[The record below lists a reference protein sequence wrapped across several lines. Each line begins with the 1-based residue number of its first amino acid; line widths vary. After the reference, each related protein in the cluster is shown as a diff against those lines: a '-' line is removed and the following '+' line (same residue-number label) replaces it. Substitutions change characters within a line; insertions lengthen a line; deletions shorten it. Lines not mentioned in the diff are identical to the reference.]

1 MPLWGFKRS
10 KNESAAGDLNS
21 AASYKKGQ
29 QPDAGGQAINKA
41 GKRNV
46 IATSAGW
53 VRRTVGTGARSGRSH
68 DEIIVAANPGASKH
82 DGYANSANLGF
93 PDCTTLYITDGQSSN
108 TEHVTKLSNGNIS
121 ITGGDQVATV
131 HLVFNEPVSFF
142 APTGG
147 AANLMITATLTANT
161 TAAAGVE
168 GDVLFQSNLT
178 AGAIHTANNIVPFTS
193 NASLL
198 AGATYKFEAQ
208 SLSQHSANATVALRS
223 LNDPTRAETANVV
236 ITGAVSNTLPA
247 FTVSS

>member
-10 KNESAAGDLNS
+10 KAESDAGDLNS
-21 AASYKKGQ
+21 TASYKKGQ
-29 QPDAGGQAINKA
+29 QPDADQKGIAKA

-46 IATSAGW
+46 IATNAGW
-53 VRRTVGTGARSGRSH
+53 VRRTVGTGARSGRTH
-68 DEIIVAANPGASKH
+68 DEIIVAANPGIAL
-82 DGYANSANLGF
+82 DGYANSAHLGF
-93 PDCTTLYITDGQSSN
+93 PDCTTMYITDGQSSN

-121 ITGGDQVATV
+121 ITGGSQVATV

-161 TAAAGVE
+161 TDVAGAG

-193 NASLL
+193 NASLIS
-198 AGATYKFEAQ
+198 GATYKFEAQ
-208 SLSQHSANATVALRS
+208 SLSQHSANATVGLRA
-223 LNDPTRAETANVV
+223 LNDPDRLETANVV

-247 FTVSS
+247 FTVST

>member
-1 MPLWGFKRS
+1 MPLWGFKKS
-10 KNESAAGDLNS
+10 NDESATGTLNS
-21 AASYKKGQ
+21 AESYKKGQ
-29 QPDAGGQAINKA
+29 QPDAGGQSINKT

-46 IATSAGW
+46 VATSAGW

-68 DEIIVAANPGASKH
+68 DEILVSANPGIAL
-82 DGYANSANLGF
+82 DGYANSAHLGF
-93 PDCTTLYITDGQSSN
+93 PDCTTLYLTDGQSSN
-108 TEHVTKLSNGNIS
+108 TEHTTKLSNGNIS
-121 ITGGDQVATV
+121 VTGGSQVATV

-161 TAAAGVE
+161 TDVAGAG

-223 LNDPTRAETANVV
+223 LNDATRAETANVV
-236 ITGAVSNTLPA
+236 ITGATSNTLPA
-247 FTVSS
+247 ISVSS

>member
-53 VRRTVGTGARSGRSH
+53 VRRTVGTGARSGRTH
-68 DEIIVAANPGASKH
+68 DEILVSANPGIAL
-82 DGYANSANLGF
+82 DGYANSAHLGF
-93 PDCTTLYITDGQSSN
+93 PDCTTLYLTDGQSSN
-108 TEHVTKLSNGNIS
+108 TEYTAKLSNGNIS
-121 ITGGDQVATV
+121 ITGGSQVATV

-147 AANLMITATLTANT
+147 LANLMITATLTANT
-161 TAAAGVE
+161 TDAAGAE
-168 GDVLFQSNLT
+168 GDVLFQSNIT
-178 AGAIHTANNIVPFTS
+178 SGAIHTANNVVPFTS
-193 NASLL
+193 NATLL
-198 AGATYKFEAQ
+198 VGATYKFEAQ
-208 SLSQHSANATVALRS
+208 SLVQHSANATVGLRA
-223 LNDPTRAETANVV
+223 LNDPDRLETANVV
-236 ITGAVSNTLPA
+236 FTGAASNTLPA
-247 FTVSS
+247 FTVST

>member
-10 KNESAAGDLNS
+10 KDESDAGDLNS
-21 AASYKKGQ
+21 AESYKKGQ
-29 QPDAGGQAINKA
+29 QPDAGGQSINKT

-46 IATSAGW
+46 VATSAGW
-53 VRRTVGTGARSGRSH
+53 VRRTVGTGARSGRTH
-68 DEIIVAANPGASKH
+68 DEILVAANPGIDL
-82 DGYANSANLGF
+82 DGYANSAHLGF
-93 PDCTTLYITDGQSSN
+93 PDCTTLYLTDGQSSN
-108 TEHVTKLSNGNIS
+108 TEHTTVLSNGNIS

-161 TAAAGVE
+161 TTAAGAE

-178 AGAIHTANNIVPFTS
+178 SGAIHTANNIVPFTS

-208 SLSQHSANATVALRS
+208 SLSQHSANATVALRA
-223 LNDPTRAETANVV
+223 LNDPDREETANVV
-236 ITGAVSNTLPA
+236 ITGAASNTLPA